1 MKPGRFNPGTRPKEI
16 SHGPARN
23 QVRPRSSGHLQLA
36 AVESVKAIVQ
46 DRYGDVDVLNLRD
59 IDKPVPND
67 NQVLVRVHAAGLH
80 RGDWHVMTGLPYMI
94 RVVVPTLGLRKPK
107 VPVRGMDVAGTVE
120 AVGLH
125 VTRFRPGD
133 AVFGWCDGSFA
144 DYACT
149 GEDQLAAKP
158 TTLSFEQAAVV
169 PISGFAA
176 LQGLR
181 DVGEIQ
187 PGQRVLVIGAA
198 GGVGSFA
205 VQLAKAFGAEVTG
218 VASTTQLEL
227 VRSIGADAV
236 IDYTREEVTDGT
248 RQWDLILDCAGR
260 RSLSELRRALAPQGT
275 LVIVGG
281 EGAGRWMGGFTRNL
295 RAPVL
300 SRFVGQRLRMLAS
313 KERPEDLQTLQE
325 LLEAGKVTP
334 VIDRT
339 FPLREVPEAF
349 RQLVKGGGRGG
360 KIVITVGRAD

>member
-1 MKPGRFNPGTRPKEI
+1 MTQPASRTEHASPGHPQRAEVQRM
-16 SHGPARN
+16 
-23 QVRPRSSGHLQLA
+23 
-36 AVESVKAIVQ
+36 KAIVQ
-46 DRYGDVDVLNLRD
+46 DTYGSMDVLELRE
-59 IDKPVPND
+59 IDRPVPTD
-67 NQVLVRVHAAGLH
+67 NQVLVQVRAAGLH

-94 RVVVPTLGLRKPK
+94 RVVVPTLGLRRPK

-120 AVGLH
+120 AVGDN

-144 DYACT
+144 EYAVAP
-149 GEDQLAAKP
+149 EDQLAAKP
-158 TTLSFEQAAVV
+158 ATLSFEQAAVV

-181 DVGEIQ
+181 DVGEVQ
-187 PGQRVLVIGAA
+187 AGQRVLVIGAA

-205 VQLAKAFGAEVTG
+205 VQLAKAFGAQVTG

-227 VRSIGADAV
+227 VRSIGADEV
-236 IDYTREEVTDGT
+236 IDYTRQDVTDGT
-248 RQWDLILDCAGR
+248 RHFDLILDCAGR
-260 RSLSELRRALAPQGT
+260 RSLSQLRRALTPTGT

-281 EGAGRWMGGFTRNL
+281 EGGGRLMGGFLRNL

-313 KERPEDLQTLQE
+313 KERPEDLQTLRE
-325 LLEAGKVTP
+325 FLEAGKVIP
-334 VIDRT
+334 VVDRT

-349 RQLVKGGGRGG
+349 RQLVKGRGRGG
-360 KIVITVGRAD
+360 KLVITI